1 MILYIKDNRPEDL
14 PGRKTII
21 DFFKDIFGISD
32 TIEIDFPEYTP
43 GIDIDELLNDSD
55 EVDPEN
61 DPGDPGS
68 NDLEN
73 DSGGNNN
80 AYEEFNSISAYIH
93 INRLIAHIINTHMHR
108 LYAHIERCR
117 CTG

>member
-55 EVDPEN
+55 EVDPGSN
-61 DPGDPGS
+61 DPGT
-68 NDLEN
+68 NDG
-73 DSGGNNN
+73 GGNNSMHIIGLLTPIN
-80 AYEEFNSISAYIH
+80 YLH
-93 INRLIAHIINTHMHR
+93 INRLLTHIINTHMHR